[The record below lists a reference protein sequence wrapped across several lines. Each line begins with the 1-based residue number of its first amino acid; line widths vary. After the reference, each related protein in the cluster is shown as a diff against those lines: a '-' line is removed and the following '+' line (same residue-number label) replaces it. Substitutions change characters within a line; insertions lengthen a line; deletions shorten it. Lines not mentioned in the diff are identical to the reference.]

1 MYKVNLFIIC
11 SLAEDSCLEVVY
23 RMYWLCYHIHTYMKT
38 QVIYLRKKYR
48 KIPCNFIGFSLR
60 DMWFI
65 SICGTGQFCV
75 KLVSHDINFT
85 LTQVL
90 DANSTIP

>member
-1 MYKVNLFIIC
+1 MIWN
-11 SLAEDSCLEVVY
+11 LEVPVTKKQPY
-23 RMYWLCYHIHTYMKT
+23 HSTKSQYEKQFEYW
-38 QVIYLRKKYR
+38 KKYR